1 ARIASLSLLAG
12 GIELKLE
19 EEAEITLREGQAWL
33 GSTRISGPDT
43 SLTLSGT
50 YDLRS
55 AAAGVGTLSGRFDAR
70 LLRLLI
76 PDLEAQGSVGVQ
88 IHANASGD
96 YIVYGGRVSTASGW
110 LNYPGL
116 PTP

>member
-1 ARIASLSLLAG
+1 FFFQAED
-12 GIELKLE
+12 GIRDLIVTGVQTCALP
-19 EEAEITLREGQAWL
+19 ISLREGQAWL

-76 PDLEAQGSVGVQ
+76 PDLEAQGRSEERRVGNEWR
-88 IHANASGD
+88 AWGARGE
-96 YIVYGGRVSTASGW
+96 
-110 LNYPGL
+110 
-116 PTP
+116 